1 MKKIGLL
8 LLIFILAACGAR
20 AEPDTGVVEDLSPVR
35 GDKDATI
42 SELENQV
49 QDLTDTLEALRSDY
63 ATLSVENE
71 TLKAQISGDAG
82 GGEGAGSL
90 YLCPEQITMKYQ
102 NSTGA
107 IAILEGWFAVQPQV
121 RIMEGTYSTPFWNN
135 VSSRIHT
142 IRYIN
147 EEDGLSTTD
156 SFLIMFEEAGWMPGT
171 LWMTEQCWLDPPY

>member
-1 MKKIGLL
+1 MKKIALILMVFLL
-8 LLIFILAACGAR
+8 VGCGAR
-20 AEPDTGVVEDLSPVR
+20 AEPESSVGEVPAPASQDKETYIADLEYQVEDLTKS
-35 GDKDATI
+35 
-42 SELENQV
+42 LE
-49 QDLTDTLEALRSDY
+49 TLRSDY

-71 TLKAQISGDAG
+71 TLKAQISG
-82 GGEGAGSL
+82 GESSGAGTDSI
-90 YLCPEQITMKYQ
+90 YLCPETIEMRYE

-121 RIMEGTYSTPFWNN
+121 RLMEGTYSTPFWDK

-156 SFLIMFEEAGWMPGT
+156 SFLIMHEEAGWLPGT
-171 LWMTEQCWLDPPY
+171 LWMTESCWLDPPY